1 MIDVK
6 CLKIEAYQ
14 ETACYKKPY
23 AFKVAETYPLPPYS
37 TVKGLIHYI
46 LQAKQFYD
54 MAISVQGDYESFI
67 ENYQTFRFIKGESGT
82 TMPLKVHLLHNVN
95 LLIHIY
101 TDEEIMRKV
110 YNSILNFPEA
120 LSLGRR
126 EDLLTV
132 RKVKFVEF
140 QEFDLED
147 EGRYVLRHNAYV
159 PVVYNLSPTNKRK
172 IKYRLNYKYE
182 VSKSGIRKWTE
193 KIDVYYVENGSIFD
207 EEVIYKDDEGDAIF
221 FHKKV
226 EEVKNFG

>member
-1 MIDVK
+1 MHVK

-82 TMPLKVHLLHNVN
+82 TMPLKIHLLHNVN

-101 TDEEIMRKV
+101 TDEEIMQKV
-110 YNSILNFPEA
+110 YKSILNFPEA

-140 QEFDLED
+140 QEFNTKKE
-147 EGRYVLRHNAYV
+147 EYVLKYNAYI
-159 PVVYNLSPTNKRK
+159 PSIYNLSSMNEGM

-182 VSKSGIRKWTE
+182 IGKSGIRKWVE
-193 KIDVYYVENGSIFD
+193 KIDVFYVESGNTLF
-207 EEVIYKDDEGDAIF
+207 EETIYKDDEGDAIF

-226 EEVKNFG
+226 ETMGLYEKR